1 MYKLIFSL
9 HLILCV
15 VYMFVP
21 RFHLNDHT
29 IRVYPPALKLE
40 LHSKQ
45 IAAGESIAEDSF
57 KSHHR
62 ISSTDSNVRVANYLI
77 TLSLGVKWLR
87 F

>member
-1 MYKLIFSL
+1 MMYKLIFSL

-57 KSHHR
+57 
-62 ISSTDSNVRVANYLI
+62 
-77 TLSLGVKWLR
+77 
-87 F
+87 